1 MKSQEII
8 DALLEKLEEMELSES
23 NFYSGDISDADVA
36 AIESVV
42 GSFEQVEYGRGA
54 LGDHDSYDVVY
65 HFKDHDVYLE
75 ANGSYSSWD
84 GTDWSDA
91 SFYEVRP
98 QQKTVTVY
106 VSVK

>member
-1 MKSQEII
+1 MNAEEII
-8 DALLEKLEEMELSES
+8 EKLLAKLEELELSES
-23 NFYSGDISDADVA
+23 NFYNGDFSGTDTA

-42 GSFEQVEYGRGA
+42 GSFEQVEDGRGA
-54 LGDHDSYDVVY
+54 TGDHNSYDVVY
-65 HFKDHDVYLE
+65 HFKDHNVYLE

-98 QQKTVTVY
+98 QRKMITVY